1 MLNYR
6 FYLIREDGHVAGP
19 PQDFDFSDDYDAVK
33 APEKLVDGRDIEIW
47 QSTRVVAYICDTPLR
62 AFSFAARAAA
72 RKPTPPKRRL

>member
-33 APEKLVDGRDIEIW
+33 AAEKLLDGRDIEIW
-47 QSTRVVAYICDTPLR
+47 QSMIR
-62 AFSFAARAAA
+62 S
-72 RKPTPPKRRL
+72 